1 LSFQLQNSSVIDS
14 ENIFMATLGTLYLT
28 PNTLGDDAR
37 AEQLPYVL
45 PSETITFTAKL
56 QHWIVEDV
64 KTARAFLK
72 AIHSISPLACSIQ
85 EMQMHEWRGAA
96 RNAKYGDSVKP
107 PDLLKP
113 LLAGHDMG
121 LMSEAGVPG
130 VADPGAELVL
140 AAHQLGAQV
149 KPLVGPSSIL
159 LGLMASGLNG
169 QRFAFQGYLLQDT
182 HERLTKLKQLETE
195 SRKLQQTQIWIE
207 TPYRNT
213 AMLMACMQAL
223 APQTL
228 LCLGVNLSLPS
239 EMIVTLPIAE
249 WRKRYPNEAA
259 CAALQNRPTVFLL
272 LA

>member
-1 LSFQLQNSSVIDS
+1 
-14 ENIFMATLGTLYLT
+14 MAKLGTLYLV
-28 PNTLGDDAR
+28 PNTLGEDAR
-37 AEQLPYVL
+37 NEQLPWVL
-45 PSETITFTAKL
+45 PNETIACTAKL
-56 QHWIVEDV
+56 KHWIVEDA

-72 AIHSISPLACSIQ
+72 AVDSVSPLVCTIQ
-85 EMQMHEWRGAA
+85 EMQMSEWRGAA
-96 RNAKYGDSVKP
+96 RNAKYSDSVKP
-107 PDLLKP
+107 TDLLKP
-113 LLAGHDMG
+113 LLAGNDMG

-140 AAHQLGAQV
+140 AAHKLGAQV

-169 QRFAFQGYLLQDT
+169 QRFAFQGYLPHDA
-182 HERLTKLKQLETE
+182 HERSAKLKQLETE

-213 AMLMACMQAL
+213 AMLMACL
-223 APQTL
+223 SSLSPQTL
-228 LCLGVNLSLPS
+228 LCLGVDLSLKS
-239 EMIVTLPIAE
+239 EMITTLSVAD

-259 CAALQNRPTVFLL
+259 CAPLQNRPTVFLL

>member
-1 LSFQLQNSSVIDS
+1 
-14 ENIFMATLGTLYLT
+14 MAKLGTLFLI

-37 AEQLPYVL
+37 AEQLPWVL
-45 PSETITFTAKL
+45 PHETIVQASKL
-56 QHWIVEDV
+56 RHWIVEDT

-72 AIHSISPLACSIQ
+72 AIDTIAPLACTIQ
-85 EMQMHEWRGAA
+85 EMQMGEWRGAA

-107 PDLLKP
+107 ADLLKP
-113 LLAGHDMG
+113 LMAGNDMG

-140 AAHQLGAQV
+140 AAHTLGAKV
-149 KPLVGPSSIL
+149 KPLIGPSSIL

-169 QRFAFQGYLLQDT
+169 QRFAFQGYLPHDT
-182 HERLTKLKQLETE
+182 HERSAKLKQLETE

-213 AMLMACMQAL
+213 AMLMACMNSL
-223 APQTL
+223 SPQTM
-228 LCLGVNLSLPS
+228 LCLGVDLSLPT
-239 EMIVTLPIAE
+239 EMIVTASIAD
-249 WRKRYPNEAA
+249 WRKRYPNETA
-259 CAALQNRPTVFLL
+259 CASIQNRPTVFLL

>member
-1 LSFQLQNSSVIDS
+1 
-14 ENIFMATLGTLYLT
+14 MTKLGTLYLV

-37 AEQLPYVL
+37 NDQLPWVL
-45 PSETITFTAKL
+45 PTETITQAAKL
-56 QHWIVEDV
+56 KYWVVEDA
-64 KTARAFLK
+64 KTARALLK
-72 AIHSISPLACSIQ
+72 AVDSISPLACTIQ
-85 EMQMHEWRGAA
+85 EMQMSEWRGVA
-96 RNAKYGDSVKP
+96 RNAKYGDAVKP
-107 PDLLKP
+107 ADLLKP
-113 LLAGHDMG
+113 LLAGNDMG

-140 AAHQLGAQV
+140 AAHQLGARV

-169 QRFAFQGYLLQDT
+169 QCFAFQGYLPQDT
-182 HERLTKLKQLETE
+182 HERSAKLKQLEVE

-213 AMLMACMQAL
+213 AMIMACFNSL
-223 APQTL
+223 APQSL
-228 LCLGVNLSLPS
+228 LCLGVDLSLPS
-239 EMIVTLPIAE
+239 EMIATLSIAD

-259 CAALQNRPTVFLL
+259 CAPLQNRPTVFLL

>member
-1 LSFQLQNSSVIDS
+1 
-14 ENIFMATLGTLYLT
+14 MAKFGTLFLI

-37 AEQLPYVL
+37 VEQLPWVL
-45 PSETITFTAKL
+45 PHETIMQAAKL
-56 QHWIVEDV
+56 RHWIVEDA

-72 AIHSISPLACSIQ
+72 AVDAVSPLVCSIQ
-85 EMQMHEWRGAA
+85 EMQMGEWRGAA
-96 RNAKYGDSVKP
+96 RNAKYGDTVKP
-107 PDLLKP
+107 SDLLKP
-113 LLAGHDMG
+113 LLAGDDMG

-140 AAHQLGAQV
+140 AAHQIGAKV

-169 QRFAFQGYLLQDT
+169 QRFAFQGYIPHDT
-182 HERLTKLKQLETE
+182 HERSAKLKQLEAD

-207 TPYRNT
+207 TPYRNS
-213 AMLMACMQAL
+213 AMLMACLNSL

-228 LCLGVNLSLPS
+228 LCLGVDLSLTT
-239 EMIVTLPIAE
+239 EMIATLTIAE

-259 CAALQNRPTVFLL
+259 CTSLQNRPTVFLL

>member
-1 LSFQLQNSSVIDS
+1 
-14 ENIFMATLGTLYLT
+14 MAKPGTLYLI
-28 PNTLGDDAR
+28 PNTLGDDSR
-37 AEQLPYVL
+37 AEQLPWVL
-45 PSETITFTAKL
+45 PHETIACTAKL
-56 QHWIVEDV
+56 KHWIVENA

-72 AIHSISPLACSIQ
+72 AVDSLSPLACSIQ
-85 EMQMHEWRGAA
+85 EMQMSEWRGTA
-96 RNAKYGDSVKP
+96 RNAKFSDSVKP
-107 PDLLKP
+107 VDLLKP
-113 LLAGHDMG
+113 LLAGNDMG

-140 AAHQLGAQV
+140 AAHKLGAQV

-169 QRFAFQGYLLQDT
+169 QRFAFQGYIPHDT
-182 HERLTKLKQLETE
+182 HERVAKLKQLEVE

-213 AMLMACMQAL
+213 AMLMACISAL

-228 LCLGVNLSLPS
+228 LCLGIDLSLPS
-239 EMIVTLPIAE
+239 EMISTLSIAE

-259 CAALQNRPTVFLL
+259 CASLQNRPTVFLL

>member
-1 LSFQLQNSSVIDS
+1 
-14 ENIFMATLGTLYLT
+14 MAKLGTLYLV
-28 PNTLGDDAR
+28 PNTLGDAAR
-37 AEQLPYVL
+37 TEQLSWVL
-45 PSETITFTAKL
+45 PSETIACTAKL
-56 QHWIVEDV
+56 KHWIVEDA
-64 KTARAFLK
+64 KTARALLK
-72 AIHSISPLACSIQ
+72 AVDSVSPLACTIQ
-85 EMQMHEWRGAA
+85 EMQMSEWRGAA

-107 PDLLKP
+107 TDLLKP
-113 LLAGHDMG
+113 LLAGNDMG

-140 AAHQLGAQV
+140 AAHKLGAQV

-169 QRFAFQGYLLQDT
+169 QRFAFQGYIPHDN
-182 HERLTKLKQLETE
+182 HERSAKLKQLEIE

-213 AMLMACMQAL
+213 AMLMACIHSL

-228 LCLGVNLSLPS
+228 LCLGMDLSLKS
-239 EMIVTLPIAE
+239 ETVTTLSIAD

-259 CAALQNRPTVFLL
+259 CAPLQNRPTIFLL

>member
-1 LSFQLQNSSVIDS
+1 
-14 ENIFMATLGTLYLT
+14 MAKLGTLFLV

-37 AEQLPYVL
+37 HEQLSWVL
-45 PSETITFTAKL
+45 PNETIVQAAKL
-56 QHWIVEDV
+56 QHWIVEDA

-72 AIHSISPLACSIQ
+72 AIDTVAPLACTIQ
-85 EMQMHEWRGAA
+85 EMQMGEWRGAA
-96 RNAKYGDSVKP
+96 RNAKYGDAVKP
-107 PDLLKP
+107 ADLLKP
-113 LLAGHDMG
+113 LLAGNDMG

-140 AAHQLGAQV
+140 AAHKLGAKV

-169 QRFAFQGYLLQDT
+169 QRFAFQGYLPHDT
-182 HERLTKLKQLETE
+182 HERSAKLKQLELE

-213 AMLMACMQAL
+213 AMLMACMNSL
-223 APQTL
+223 SPQTM
-228 LCLGVNLSLPS
+228 LCLGVDLSLPT
-239 EMIVTLPIAE
+239 EMIVTTSITD

-259 CAALQNRPTVFLL
+259 CTTLQNRPTVFLL

>member
-1 LSFQLQNSSVIDS
+1 
-14 ENIFMATLGTLYLT
+14 MAKLGTLYLI
-28 PNTLGDDAR
+28 PNTLGDDGR
-37 AEQLPYVL
+37 IEQLPWVL
-45 PSETITFTAKL
+45 PSETITQTAKL
-56 QHWIVEDV
+56 KHWIVEDA
-64 KTARAFLK
+64 KTARALLK
-72 AIHSISPLACSIQ
+72 TIDAVSPLACTIQ
-85 EMQMHEWRGAA
+85 EMQMSEWRGAA

-107 PDLLKP
+107 TELLKP
-113 LLAGHDMG
+113 LLAGNDIG

-140 AAHQLGAQV
+140 AAHKLGAQV
-149 KPLVGPSSIL
+149 RPLVGPSSIL

-169 QRFAFQGYLLQDT
+169 QRFAFQGYLPHDT
-182 HERLTKLKQLETE
+182 HERTAKLKQLEME

-213 AMLMACMQAL
+213 AMLMSCINSL
-223 APQTL
+223 APQSL

-239 EMIVTLPIAE
+239 EMITTLSIAD

-259 CAALQNRPTVFLL
+259 CAPLQNRPTVFLL

>member
-1 LSFQLQNSSVIDS
+1 
-14 ENIFMATLGTLYLT
+14 MTKLGTLYLV

-37 AEQLPYVL
+37 NDQLPWVL
-45 PSETITFTAKL
+45 PTETITQAAKL
-56 QHWIVEDV
+56 KYWVVEDA
-64 KTARAFLK
+64 KTARALLK
-72 AIHSISPLACSIQ
+72 AVDSISPLVCTIQ
-85 EMQMHEWRGAA
+85 EMQMSEWRGAA
-96 RNAKYGDSVKP
+96 RNAKYGDAMKP
-107 PDLLKP
+107 TDLLKP
-113 LLAGHDMG
+113 LLAGNDMG

-140 AAHQLGAQV
+140 AAHQLGARV

-169 QRFAFQGYLLQDT
+169 QCFAFQGYLPQDT
-182 HERLTKLKQLETE
+182 HERSAKLKQLEVE

-213 AMLMACMQAL
+213 AMLMACFNSL
-223 APQTL
+223 APQSL
-228 LCLGVNLSLPS
+228 LCLGVDLSLPS
-239 EMIVTLPIAE
+239 EMITTLSIAD

-259 CAALQNRPTVFLL
+259 CAPLQNRPTVFLL

>member
-1 LSFQLQNSSVIDS
+1 
-14 ENIFMATLGTLYLT
+14 MAKLGTLFLV
-28 PNTLGDDAR
+28 PNTLGNEGR
-37 AEQLPYVL
+37 AEQLPWVL
-45 PSETITFTAKL
+45 PTETMVCAAKL
-56 QHWIVEDV
+56 KHWIVEDA
-64 KTARAFLK
+64 KTARALLK
-72 AIHSISPLACSIQ
+72 VIDSTSPLLCAIQ
-85 EMQMHEWRGAA
+85 EMQMSEWRGAA
-96 RNAKYGDSVKP
+96 RNAKYGDSAKP
-107 PDLLKP
+107 IDLLKP
-113 LLAGHDMG
+113 LLAGKDIG

-140 AAHQLGAQV
+140 TAHKLGAQV

-169 QRFAFQGYLLQDT
+169 QRFAFQGYLPHDA
-182 HERLTKLKQLETE
+182 HERSSKLKQLEIE

-213 AMLMACMQAL
+213 AMLMACMNSL
-223 APQTL
+223 APQTE
-228 LCLGVNLSLPS
+228 LCLGVDLSLSS
-239 EMIVTLPIAE
+239 ETITTLPISE

>member
-1 LSFQLQNSSVIDS
+1 
-14 ENIFMATLGTLYLT
+14 MATLGTLYLI
-28 PNTLGDDAR
+28 PNTLGNDAR
-37 AEQLPYVL
+37 AEQLPWVL
-45 PSETITFTAKL
+45 SSETIACTAKL
-56 QHWIVEDV
+56 RHWIAEDT

-72 AIHSISPLACSIQ
+72 AIDSISPLACAIQ
-85 EMQMHEWRGAA
+85 EMQMSEWRGTS
-96 RNAKYGDSVKP
+96 RHAKYGDAVKP
-107 PDLLKP
+107 ADLLKP
-113 LLAGHDMG
+113 LLAGNDMG

-140 AAHQLGAQV
+140 AAHRFCAQV

-169 QRFAFQGYLLQDT
+169 QRFAFQGYLPQGAP
-182 HERLTKLKQLETE
+182 ERSAKLKQLETE
-195 SRKLQQTQIWIE
+195 SRKLKQTQIWIE

-213 AMLMACMQAL
+213 AMLLACTQAL

-228 LCLGVNLSLPS
+228 LCLGVDLSLPS
-239 EMIVTLPIAE
+239 EMIATLSIAE

>member
-1 LSFQLQNSSVIDS
+1 
-14 ENIFMATLGTLYLT
+14 MTKLGTLYLV

-37 AEQLPYVL
+37 AEQLPWVL
-45 PSETITFTAKL
+45 PSETIAHTSKL
-56 QHWIVEDV
+56 KHWIVEDA

-72 AIHSISPLACSIQ
+72 AVDSMSPLVCTIQ
-85 EMQMHEWRGAA
+85 EMQMSEWRGTA

-107 PDLLKP
+107 ADLLKP
-113 LLAGHDMG
+113 LLAGNDMG

-140 AAHQLGAQV
+140 AAHKLGAQV

-169 QRFAFQGYLLQDT
+169 QRFAFQGYLPHDT
-182 HERLTKLKQLETE
+182 HERSAKLKQLETE
-195 SRKLQQTQIWIE
+195 SRKLRQTQIWIE

-213 AMLMACMQAL
+213 AMLMACMNAL

-228 LCLGVNLSLPS
+228 LCLGVDLSLKS
-239 EMIVTLPIAE
+239 EMITTLSIAD
-249 WRKRYPNEAA
+249 WHKRYSNEAA
-259 CAALQNRPTVFLL
+259 CTSLQNRPTVFLL

>member
-1 LSFQLQNSSVIDS
+1 
-14 ENIFMATLGTLYLT
+14 MAKLGTLFLI

-37 AEQLPYVL
+37 VEQLPWVL
-45 PSETITFTAKL
+45 PHETIVQAAKL
-56 QHWIVEDV
+56 RHWIVEDA

-72 AIHSISPLACSIQ
+72 AIDTVSPLVCTIQ
-85 EMQMHEWRGAA
+85 EMQMGEWRGAA
-96 RNAKYGDSVKP
+96 RNAKYGDTVKP
-107 PDLLKP
+107 SDLLKP
-113 LLAGHDMG
+113 LLAGDDMG

-140 AAHQLGAQV
+140 AAHQIGAKV

-169 QRFAFQGYLLQDT
+169 QRFAFQGYIPYDT
-182 HERLTKLKQLETE
+182 HERSAKLKQLEVE

-207 TPYRNT
+207 TPYRNSS
-213 AMLMACMQAL
+213 MLMACLNSL

-228 LCLGVNLSLPS
+228 LCLGVDLSLTS
-239 EMIVTLPIAE
+239 EMITTLSIAE

-259 CAALQNRPTVFLL
+259 CTSLQNRPTVFLL